1 MWGFLHIYKIKI
13 MGVISEIYQGQKI
26 INIYKSSNI
35 KGSIYDRET
44 GEIETQSSKYGSGFS
59 PTLSPDGKW
68 LVYGSRYN
76 DQTGLIARNLSEI
89 LLLIKVKDHHEEL

>member
-1 MWGFLHIYKIKI
+1 MPQ
-13 MGVISEIYQGQKI
+13 YQL
-26 INIYKSSNI
+26 ST
-35 KGSIYDRET
+35 YDRET

-76 DQTGLIARNLSEI
+76 DQTGLIARNLSDGEEYEDERMLSTRYAPQHIEHYRNISMNEINEI
-89 LLLIKVKDHHEEL
+89 LELNKSNF